1 MDDEVGAIVPVE
13 VGATVPVSEMHK
25 RLVALMIIVAVKK
38 LELLV
43 RNCYILYINERSSL
57 QNIYKSAH

>member
-25 RLVALMIIVAVKK
+25 RLVALMVIVAVKK